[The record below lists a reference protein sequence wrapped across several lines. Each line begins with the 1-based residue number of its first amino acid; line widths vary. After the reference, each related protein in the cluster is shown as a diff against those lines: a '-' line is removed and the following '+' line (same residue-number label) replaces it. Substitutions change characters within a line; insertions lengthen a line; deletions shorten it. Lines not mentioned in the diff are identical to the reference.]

1 MINNGICVQHDYGQL
16 TTSTPLIDVSGT
28 DLTIK
33 KVMVLLKT
41 HVHGYYLKLHTNN
54 WI

>member
-1 MINNGICVQHDYGQL
+1 MIMNGICVQHDYGQL
-16 TTSTPLIDVSGT
+16 TTSTPLIDVSAT

-33 KVMVLLKT
+33 KVMVLLQT